1 VYSLSEKKSVRGG
14 RRLRGLTPFDCDA
27 SPTVSV
33 ITAVFNAQGSM
44 AACIESV
51 LQQDYPSIEYIVI
64 DAVSTDGTI
73 DVIRRYDDRIDIWIS
88 EPDKGIFDAWNKG
101 LDLARGEWI
110 AFLGADDAFV
120 PGAIRR
126 YTEIEAQL
134 PLAEFLSSKAQLIHP
149 TGYSPIFGGPWKWPA
164 CARLM
169 TTIHVG
175 TLHKRSL
182 FERYGRFDT
191 YYRIAGDYEFLL
203 RAGGQ
208 LKAGFLPELTVMMR
222 SGGASDSTAGL
233 YEARHAKIQR
243 RVRSPT
249 LATLDLLFLIPR
261 FYIRK
266 LLLALFR
273 KHLRIVKRML
283 HGPTLDQ

>member
-1 VYSLSEKKSVRGG
+1 LSDTRSVSGG
-14 RRLRGLTPFDCDA
+14 RRFRGLTPFGCNA
-27 SPTVSV
+27 GPTVSV
-33 ITAVFNAQGSM
+33 VTAVFNAQDSI
-44 AACIESV
+44 ATCIESV
-51 LQQDYPSIEYIVI
+51 LQQDYPNIEYIVV

-73 DVIRRYDDRIDIWIS
+73 DVLRGYDDRIDIWIS
-88 EPDKGIFDAWNKG
+88 EPDNGIFDAWNKG
-101 LDLARGEWI
+101 LNLAKGEWI

-120 PGAIRR
+120 PGAVRR
-126 YTEIEAQL
+126 YMEVAAQL
-134 PLAEFLSSKAQLIHP
+134 PSAEFLSSKAKLIHP
-149 TGYSPIFGGPWKWPA
+149 SGYSPIFGGPWSWPA

-175 TLHKRSL
+175 TMHKRSL
-182 FERYGRFDT
+182 FERYGKFDT
-191 YYRIAGDYEFLL
+191 FYRIAGDYEFLL
-203 RAGGQ
+203 RAGAE
-208 LKAGFLPELTVMMR
+208 LKAGFLPELTVMQR

-243 RVRSPT
+243 RARSAT

-273 KHLRIVKRML
+273 KRLRIVKQILR
-283 HGPTLDQ
+283 GPTRDQ

>member
-1 VYSLSEKKSVRGG
+1 LSDKSSVGGG
-14 RRLRGLTPFDCDA
+14 RRFRESTPSGCHA
-27 SPTVSV
+27 GPKVSV
-33 ITAVFNAQGSM
+33 ITAAFNARDSI

-51 LQQDYPSIEYIVI
+51 LQQDYPNIEYIVV
-64 DAVSTDGTI
+64 DAVSNDGTI
-73 DVIRRYDDRIDIWIS
+73 DVLRRYEDRIDIWIS
-88 EPDKGIFDAWNKG
+88 EPDNGIYDAWNKG
-101 LDLARGEWI
+101 LNLAKGEWI

-126 YTEIEAQL
+126 YMEVAAQL
-134 PLAEFLSSKAQLIHP
+134 PSAEFLSSKAKLIHP
-149 TGYSPIFGGPWKWPA
+149 SGYSPIFGGPWSWPA
-164 CARLM
+164 CARLL

-175 TLHKRSL
+175 TMHKRSL
-182 FERYGRFDT
+182 FERYGKFDT
-191 YYRIAGDYEFLL
+191 FYRIAGDYEFLL

-243 RVRSPT
+243 GARSPT
-249 LATLDLLFLIPR
+249 MATLDLLFLIPR

-273 KHLRIVKRML
+273 KHVRIVKQILR
-283 HGPTLDQ
+283 GPTLDQ